1 LPNSVVL
8 SHLKKDSGK
17 MFKRKRIIVFSPYS
31 GIWAHQ
37 LQQTQLFRK
46 YNFTEFDIITV
57 SCGALLNRHCAVFE
71 SFGNGF
77 DQKKQD
83 QICKKCRISSG
94 MTSTALNVFDVQLSD
109 YLSSQERG
117 DQLNISKKISSEK
130 LVDFKVNGYEIG
142 RLSAFETL
150 IKYKK
155 TDFLLDPEQEQYW
168 RNGIYQGLVTLL
180 SGERIIEKYQPDLVL
195 AYSPQYAAGSV
206 FAEVCRVKSIP
217 VYFLEGSI
225 HLSERYKAMH
235 IWSWDHYG
243 LVDPAIGKFKVE
255 PDFLMSKSKRR
266 RVTKHLM
273 ITEKSKSFAA
283 YSTGKK
289 KKQNIRSEF
298 KIPIEKKIVLCAL
311 SSTDEIFSGYVIGK
325 IASTLY
331 EGNVFQNQFDWIC
344 ETIELAKI
352 HQEIFF
358 IIRLHPRMASNRR
371 ENITSPDVEKW
382 RELLSVLPKNVIV
395 DYPEDKRSVS
405 NYFDQIDLLVTGWSS
420 TAIDAMSKG
429 VPALS
434 YDAAVSWFPQ
444 VVVFA
449 CTSKQEYRSTLL
461 RKLDEGRSER
471 NRQLAFDWL
480 NYRLING
487 TVEVQG
493 RVIDRLHLSNFK
505 IVEKIYSFVTKY
517 MFKSLARFELFML
530 PRKKHPLPLEVG
542 NLLSG
547 KNSSLH

>member
-1 LPNSVVL
+1 ML
-8 SHLKKDSGK
+8 HLAKELGK
-17 MFKRKRIIVFSPYS
+17 MSKRKKIILFSPYS

-37 LQQTQLFRK
+37 LQQIQLFRK
-46 YNFTEFDIITV
+46 YDFTDCDIMTV

-83 QICKKCRISSG
+83 QICKKCQISSNL
-94 MTSTALNVFDVQLSD
+94 TSTALNVLDVQLSD
-109 YLSSQERG
+109 YLSSQERI
-117 DQLNISKKISSEK
+117 DQLNISQTIRSEN
-130 LVDFKVNGYEIG
+130 LVDLEVNGYEIG

-155 TDFLLDPEQEQYW
+155 TNFSLAPEEEQYW

-180 SGERIIEKYQPDLVL
+180 AGKRIVEKHQPDLVL

-217 VYFLEGSI
+217 VYFLEGSV

-235 IWSWDHYG
+235 LWSWDNHG
-243 LVDPAIGKFKVE
+243 LVDPAIEKFKDE
-255 PDFLMSKSKRR
+255 TNFSMSKSDLR
-266 RVTKHLM
+266 RVRKHLL

-289 KKQNIRSEF
+289 KKLNIRSEF
-298 KIPIEKKIVLCAL
+298 NIPKDKKIVLCAL
-311 SSTDEIFSGYVIGK
+311 SSTDEIFSGCVIGK
-325 IASTLY
+325 IAPTQF
-331 EGNVFQNQFDWIC
+331 EGSIFENQFDWIR
-344 ETIELAKI
+344 ETIDLAKV

-358 IIRLHPRMASNRR
+358 IIRLHPRMVSNKR

-382 RELLSVLPKNVIV
+382 RELLSVLPKNIVV

-405 NYFDQIDLLVTGWSS
+405 NYFDQIDLLTTGWSS

-444 VVVFA
+444 VVVHA

-461 RKLDEGRSER
+461 GKLDEGRSEM
-471 NRQLAFDWL
+471 NRRLAFDWL

-487 TVEVQG
+487 TILVQG
-493 RVIDRLHLSNFK
+493 RVIDRLHLSNLK
-505 IVEKIYSFVTKY
+505 VVEKMYSFVTKY
-517 MFKSLARFELFML
+517 MFKSIARFELFML
-530 PRKKHPLPLEVG
+530 PRKKHPLPVELG